1 VESNQNKVNVPSIV
15 SSDNIGPVEGDFI
28 IRTVKLNKYFG
39 DKHVLKDIDFEVR
52 RREVVALI
60 GPSGSGKS
68 TLIRCLN
75 ALEKATSGEVYI
87 HSELLDPYLSA
98 KKLSPLR
105 RELGMV
111 FQHFNLF
118 PHMTVLQNVIEAPLL
133 VRKMPKDEAVALGDD
148 VLRKVGLLE
157 KRDVYPSRLSGGQ
170 KQRVAIARALAMQ
183 PKALLFDEPTSA
195 LDPELVGEVLKVMKD
210 LAYEGSTM
218 VVVTHEMQFARDV
231 SDRVV
236 FMADGSIV
244 EQGEPEELFKQPK
257 HKRTQVFLE
266 RVLSVLPGQ
275 DESEFVGSNPI
286 DVNLSM
292 MPGKSGS
299 GEAAPATEIVRSD
312 DATLKLTPRRPT
324 DAEGPRSR

>member
-1 VESNQNKVNVPSIV
+1 MDFQPLGMNDALATTSSGNLTQATNVVEDEI
-15 SSDNIGPVEGDFI
+15 I

-52 RREVVALI
+52 KQEVVALI

-68 TLIRCLN
+68 TLIRCMN
-75 ALEKATSGEVYI
+75 ALEKLTSGEIYI
-87 HSELLDPYLSA
+87 HGQKLDPHLSI
-98 KKLSPLR
+98 KQLSSIR

-111 FQHFNLF
+111 FQNFILF

-133 VRKMPKDEAVALGDD
+133 VRKMPKDQAVALGER
-148 VLRKVGLLE
+148 LLAKVGLAE

-183 PKALLFDEPTSA
+183 PRALLFDEPTSS
-195 LDPELVGEVLKVMKD
+195 LDPELVGEVLKVMRD

-236 FMADGSIV
+236 FISDGVIV
-244 EQGEPEELFKQPK
+244 EQGDPEEIFKQPK
-257 HKRTQVFLE
+257 HERTKLFLE
-266 RVLSVLPGQ
+266 RVLSVL
-275 DESEFVGSNPI
+275 S
-286 DVNLSM
+286 
-292 MPGKSGS
+292 
-299 GEAAPATEIVRSD
+299 
-312 DATLKLTPRRPT
+312 
-324 DAEGPRSR
+324 

>member
-1 VESNQNKVNVPSIV
+1 MDSHALEMNDTLTTTSTSNLTQVSNGVEDEI
-15 SSDNIGPVEGDFI
+15 I

-52 RREVVALI
+52 KREVVAVI

-75 ALEKATSGEVYI
+75 ALEKATSGEIYI
-87 HSELLDPYLSA
+87 HGQRLDPHLSI
-98 KKLSPLR
+98 KQLSSIR

-111 FQHFNLF
+111 FQNFNLF

-133 VRKMPKDEAVALGDD
+133 VRKMPKDQAVALGERM
-148 VLRKVGLLE
+148 LAKVGLAE

-183 PKALLFDEPTSA
+183 PRALLFDEPTSS
-195 LDPELVGEVLKVMKD
+195 LDPELVGEVLKVMRD

-236 FMADGSIV
+236 FISDGVIV
-244 EQGEPEELFKQPK
+244 EQGDPEEIFRQPK
-257 HKRTQVFLE
+257 HERTKLFLE
-266 RVLSVLPGQ
+266 RVLSVLP
-275 DESEFVGSNPI
+275 
-286 DVNLSM
+286 
-292 MPGKSGS
+292 
-299 GEAAPATEIVRSD
+299 
-312 DATLKLTPRRPT
+312 
-324 DAEGPRSR
+324 

>member
-1 VESNQNKVNVPSIV
+1 MDSEPIVTNGILPTPSPGNM
-15 SSDNIGPVEGDFI
+15 SSSPLSIGDEVI
-28 IRTVKLNKYFG
+28 IRAVKLNKYFG
-39 DKHVLKDIDFEVR
+39 EKHVLKDIDFEVR
-52 RREVVALI
+52 KREVVALI

-75 ALEKATSGEVYI
+75 GLEKATSGEIYI
-87 HSELLDPYLSA
+87 HGQQLNPYLSV
-98 KKLSPLR
+98 KQLSPIR

-111 FQHFNLF
+111 FQNFNLF

-133 VRKMPKDEAVALGDD
+133 VRKMPKDQAVALGER
-148 VLRKVGLLE
+148 LLAKVGLAE

-183 PKALLFDEPTSA
+183 PRALLFDEPTSA

-236 FMADGSIV
+236 FMSDGTIV
-244 EQGEPEELFKQPK
+244 EQGDPEEIFKSPK

-266 RVLSVLPGQ
+266 RVLSVLP
-275 DESEFVGSNPI
+275 
-286 DVNLSM
+286 
-292 MPGKSGS
+292 
-299 GEAAPATEIVRSD
+299 
-312 DATLKLTPRRPT
+312 
-324 DAEGPRSR
+324 

>member
-1 VESNQNKVNVPSIV
+1 MDSDQSILNETLAVSNSGSLSQPTSVVEDEV
-15 SSDNIGPVEGDFI
+15 I
-28 IRTVKLNKYFG
+28 IRATRLNKYFG

-52 RREVVALI
+52 KREVVALI

-75 ALEKATSGEVYI
+75 GLEKATSGEINI
-87 HSELLDPYLSA
+87 HGHRLDPNLSI
-98 KKLSPLR
+98 KQLSLIR

-111 FQHFNLF
+111 FQNFNLF
-118 PHMTVLQNVIEAPLL
+118 PHMTVLQNIIEAPLL
-133 VRKMPKDEAVALGDD
+133 VRKMPKAEAVALGEKLL
-148 VLRKVGLLE
+148 VKVGLSE

-183 PKALLFDEPTSA
+183 PRALLFDEPTSA

-236 FMADGSIV
+236 FMSDGSII
-244 EQGEPEELFKQPK
+244 EQGDPEEIFKHPRE
-257 HKRTQVFLE
+257 KRTQVFLE
-266 RVLSVLPGQ
+266 RVLSVLP
-275 DESEFVGSNPI
+275 
-286 DVNLSM
+286 
-292 MPGKSGS
+292 
-299 GEAAPATEIVRSD
+299 
-312 DATLKLTPRRPT
+312 
-324 DAEGPRSR
+324 

>member
-1 VESNQNKVNVPSIV
+1 MATDQNKSAEAQV
-15 SSDNIGPVEGDFI
+15 SPAGNDFAVEDEII
-28 IRTVKLNKYFG
+28 IRTVKLNKFFG

-52 RREVVALI
+52 KREVVALI

-75 ALEKATSGEVYI
+75 ALEKATSGEIYI
-87 HSELLDPYLSA
+87 HGELLNPYLSV
-98 KKLSPLR
+98 KKLSPMR

-133 VRKMPKDEAVALGDD
+133 VRKMTKDEAVALGEQ
-148 VLRKVGLLE
+148 LLNKVGLLD

-183 PKALLFDEPTSA
+183 PRALLFDEPTSA

-210 LAYEGSTM
+210 LAYEGRTM

-231 SDRVV
+231 SDRVI
-236 FMADGSIV
+236 FMSDGSII
-244 EQGEPEELFKQPK
+244 EQGEPEELFTKPKQQ
-257 HKRTQVFLE
+257 RTQLFLE
-266 RVLSVLPGQ
+266 RLLSVL
-275 DESEFVGSNPI
+275 S
-286 DVNLSM
+286 
-292 MPGKSGS
+292 
-299 GEAAPATEIVRSD
+299 
-312 DATLKLTPRRPT
+312 
-324 DAEGPRSR
+324 